1 MRTFRY
7 YYHGPVAKWV
17 RRLVID
23 FANWFKRNCGV
34 DHQITIRL
42 YANGYLDSGGKTLAF
57 GCFARRWG
65 KPCIWLAT
73 WWYYWRDDGHVK
85 NRQEAREELLDS
97 LAHEFAEYDKWRR
110 GVPNNHRGIH
120 QRINSIVRTFEI
132 HSTKRTKP

>member
-34 DHQITIRL
+34 DHQITIRV
-42 YANGYLDSGGKTLAF
+42 YANGYLDTGNGLAY

-73 WWYYWRDDGHVK
+73 WWYFWRDDGVVK
-85 NRQEAREELLDS
+85 NRDEAREEILDC
-97 LAHEFAEYDKWRR
+97 LVHEFAEYDKWRR
-110 GVPNNHRGIH
+110 GVPNNHRGI
-120 QRINSIVRTFEI
+120 QRRVDFITRQFSHERRL
-132 HSTKRTKP
+132 S